1 MKREYRE
8 GLLKGVVLGAWFR
21 EREIEGGWERMR
33 ERMADRQTFRQ
44 VDYVSAHFAGTN

>member
-1 MKREYRE
+1 MRRKCRE

-21 EREIEGGWERMR
+21 ERER
-33 ERMADRQTFRQ
+33 ERETDRQRDSDRQTFRQ